1 MVEFVLFSLPTL
13 IYLLVG
19 RRDAVARPTMG
30 LVASARQGW
39 LLAVVLIVV
48 SLGIGWVT
56 TMAVP
61 PEILHGPG
69 TTGRITGVVAGLSV
83 ALRAVGEEVFFR
95 GFVQGLV
102 AKRWGPVAGVVVQGV
117 AFLIPHLPLIAI
129 STALVPLVA
138 GQFVIG
144 LLLGWLRH
152 RARSIAPGAV
162 AHAVV
167 NVVVALGVLA

>member
-19 RRDAVARPTMG
+19 RRDAAARPTMG

-69 TTGRITGVVAGLSV
+69 TTGRITA
-83 ALRAVGEEVFFR
+83 
-95 GFVQGLV
+95 
-102 AKRWGPVAGVVVQGV
+102 W
-117 AFLIPHLPLIAI
+117 
-129 STALVPLVA
+129 
-138 GQFVIG
+138 
-144 LLLGWLRH
+144 
-152 RARSIAPGAV
+152 
-162 AHAVV
+162 
-167 NVVVALGVLA
+167 